1 MGPQLLVRNVNAMI
15 VLSFHD
21 IWPPQHNW
29 ETHVSRY
36 IWPTNWISVPYRPR
50 PPQCQVLHHL
60 TCATDL
66 RLAKNDE
73 GGGSLVV
80 SGQMDHHAA
89 VIVGLSGLWLPFPP
103 PDWLAEV
110 GGESWVGWFSS
121 WDKSGRGGGHC
132 ATCWTG
138 LDACIQK
145 EKPRLIS
152 RPLGIKRKT
161 HWRRTHLVLRRSCE
175 LLGKW
180 LQEAEKVIRK
190 KEEEKQ
196 GRHFQETSQGSC

>member
-121 WDKSGRGGGHC
+121 WDKSGRGGDTVQLAGQDWML
-132 ATCWTG
+132 AFKKKSQDW
-138 LDACIQK
+138 
-145 EKPRLIS
+145 S
-152 RPLGIKRKT
+152 R
-161 HWRRTHLVLRRSCE
+161 
-175 LLGKW
+175 
-180 LQEAEKVIRK
+180 
-190 KEEEKQ
+190 
-196 GRHFQETSQGSC
+196 GRWE